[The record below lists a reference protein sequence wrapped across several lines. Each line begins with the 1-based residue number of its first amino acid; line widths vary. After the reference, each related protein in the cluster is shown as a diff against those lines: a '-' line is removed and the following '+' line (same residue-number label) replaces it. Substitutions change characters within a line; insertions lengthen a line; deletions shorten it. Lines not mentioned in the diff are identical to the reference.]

1 MYNEILKKKLF
12 YSHWCMYW
20 TIQYKI
26 DTYSF
31 IADKDNGN
39 CKYCWKK
46 ILMFHRID
54 SKTSIFLYYSLAKG
68 FRFTRSAP
76 HNWRVAGWTKDLWLL
91 QCAMSAKWQQ
101 WYVPLSNP
109 NKHIIVFCCSP
120 FLWTLTLKLIITLFK

>member
-1 MYNEILKKKLF
+1 MYNEILKKNF
-12 YSHWCMYW
+12 
-20 TIQYKI
+20 
-26 DTYSF
+26 F
-31 IADKDNGN
+31 IVIGVCIGLYNTKSIRIVLSQTKTMEIVNIVE
-39 CKYCWKK
+39 KK
-46 ILMFHRID
+46 FLMFHRID